1 MTALPSKVQSLLTS
15 AAQTLAQVDRPSL
28 VLASL
33 TLATFAQGRLISS
46 PRVVLGTLVGIGAL
60 AVLWTVCECRRSRPG
75 SRRPTLIVLLLIL
88 IGGTLILK
96 TLPSFG
102 AAISL
107 YATAI
112 VLYVLGVGREEEETA
127 ATPEPYKATEIVLL
141 IVIVGL
147 GFVLQAYRVADIP
160 PGFHGDEGESGLQ
173 ALRLLHGEVP
183 SLISVG
189 WYHLPMMSFA
199 WHAAGMRI
207 LGETVFGLRMS
218 SVMVGTLTLIPF
230 YFLVRLLF
238 DKRTALVAA
247 FLLAVSHPFI
257 ALNRLGINYTQTTLF
272 EVTAFY
278 FLCRALRT
286 RRWWDFALSGLFM
299 GGGLYLYY
307 ASRLVPFIV
316 AAFLLYAA
324 ITRRGFVRAHWP
336 GVLILCLTAILVF
349 MPMAAYFL
357 QHPWHFMSRTS
368 HVFALSELGWVDAPY
383 ARESTAAVLFHQ
395 AGRVL
400 PLFNYGGDRSGQYGY
415 RGPMLD
421 FITSIL
427 FVLGVG
433 YSIAHLDRPRHFFLF
448 LWFSA
453 TLIVGGILTLPAP
466 FLPRLV
472 GMLPVLSIFASAVI
486 VRTTELFAKRCR
498 EARGSRVALG
508 VLLATACAA
517 VAYLNCDTYFNQYL
531 PTVQGWAMREPA
543 TAIARYMNSL
553 GNDYEVYLLGEPK
566 LYVRHGTIRFIAR
579 EVEGTDV
586 LDPSQ
591 YIPLRDS
598 HDKNAAYILLPSH
611 QHHLATL
618 QQYYPGAVVRNFT
631 RETGELWF
639 TTFEVSKQDIAAVVP
654 AAP

>member
-1 MTALPSKVQSLLTS
+1 LTALFSKAQGLLTG
-15 AAQTLAQVDRPSL
+15 AAQTLGQVNRPFL

-33 TLATFAQGRLISS
+33 TLATFAQGSLTWATGVI
-46 PRVVLGTLVGIGAL
+46 LGTLVAIGAL
-60 AVLWTVCECRRSRPG
+60 ALLWSVCDWRRNQPP
-75 SRRPTLIVLLLIL
+75 SRRPILIVLLLIL
-88 IGGTLILK
+88 VGGTLILK
-96 TLPSFG
+96 MLPSFA
-102 AAISL
+102 AAIAL
-107 YATAI
+107 YAAAV
-112 VLYVLGVGREEEETA
+112 VLYVFGVGREEEEAA
-127 ATPEPYKATEIVLL
+127 ATSEHYNAAEIVLL
-141 IVIVGL
+141 IVIVVL

-189 WYHLPMMSFA
+189 WYHLPMMSFV
-199 WHAAGMRI
+199 WHAASMRI
-207 LGETVFGLRMS
+207 FGETVYGLRMS
-218 SVMVGTLTLIPF
+218 SVIVGTLTLIPF

-238 DKRTALVAA
+238 NRKTALLAA
-247 FLLAVSHPFI
+247 FLLAVSHPFV

-278 FLCRALRT
+278 FLFRALRT

-316 AAFLLYAA
+316 AAFLVYAA
-324 ITRRGFVRAHWP
+324 VARRGFVRTHWS
-336 GVLILCLTAILVF
+336 GILILWLTAVLVF
-349 MPMAAYFL
+349 VPMAAYFI
-357 QHPWHFMSRTS
+357 QHPWYFISRTS
-368 HVFALSELGWVDAPY
+368 HVFALSEQGWVDAPY
-383 ARESTAAVLFHQ
+383 PRESTAVVLLHQ
-395 AGRVL
+395 AARVL

-421 FITSIL
+421 FVTSML
-427 FVLGVG
+427 LVLGVG
-433 YSIAHLDRPRHFFLF
+433 YSMAHVDRPRHFFAL

-453 TLIVGGILTLPAP
+453 TLIAGGILTLPAP
-466 FLPRLV
+466 FLPRLA
-472 GMLPVLSIFASAVI
+472 GMLPVLSIFASAII
-486 VRTTELFAKRCR
+486 VRTMELFAERCR
-498 EARGSRVALG
+498 QLRGSRVALG
-508 VLLATACAA
+508 LLLAVACSG
-517 VAYLNCDTYFNQYL
+517 VAYLNYDTYFNRYL

-543 TAIARYMNSL
+543 TTIARYMNSL
-553 GNDYEVYLLGEPK
+553 GDDYEVYLLGEPK
-566 LYVRHGTIRFIAR
+566 LYVRHGAIRFIAR

-598 HDKNAAYILLPSH
+598 HGKNAAYILLPSH
-611 QHHLATL
+611 QHHVATL
-618 QQYYPGAVVRNFT
+618 QQYYPGGVVRNFT

-639 TTFEVSKQDIAAVVP
+639 TAFEVSKQDIAAVSP